1 MYSGIMR
8 RALCSRQ
15 FQIKLTKYL
24 VKIYALTNIILCFF
38 GTCYAQVADE
48 NISIELGKKTL
59 SLDQPFIISVVL
71 SNAESRPSIIFPEIN
86 GLEKRSKSATSTINS
101 VDGKKIVI
109 QTISQEYFASK
120 AGNYLIP
127 EFVITVYGS
136 RVKSEETMVVFSQ
149 GSSALDDLAAIEN
162 EGVEADLENI
172 NEGIFLSVQT
182 DKKSVYIRE
191 GFAVRISLYI
201 SENAPV
207 EMEFYQFNRQLQSI
221 LKKVRPENCWE
232 ENIGLEEIVRRKVK
246 IRGKAYTEYN
256 MYQSRLFPITSDHIV
271 LPSISLDMLVV
282 DNSNAVNV
290 EKKVVRTFRS
300 KASTVMVKQLPN
312 HPLRDQVAV
321 GLYNLREKLSSELVF
336 PGESV
341 RYMFKVEGTGNIAA
355 ISPPVIQSNS
365 SFDIYPP
372 EVSQVIKRSYQNVIG
387 EKTFDYFVVPRK
399 DGDFSLS
406 RYFQWIYFN
415 LGTEKY
421 DTLRSSRKL
430 QVKGE
435 DYKLANFSLS
445 GSSGLYD
452 NLESLDSNK
461 KTIDYKR
468 ILKDVT
474 NAIVIV
480 LLLVM
485 VWVFRK

>member
-1 MYSGIMR
+1 MYSGNMR
-8 RALCSRQ
+8 RAPRSWQ

-24 VKIYALTNIILCFF
+24 IKIYALTNIILCFF
-38 GTCYAQVADE
+38 GTCCAQGTDE
-48 NISIELGKKTL
+48 NISIEFGSKTL
-59 SLDQPFIISVVL
+59 SLDQPFVISVVL

-101 VDGKKIVI
+101 IDGKKIVI

-127 EFVITVYGS
+127 EFVITVYGV
-136 RVKSEETMVVFSQ
+136 RLKSEETMVVFSQ
-149 GSSALDDLAAIEN
+149 GNLEEGDLTTIEN
-162 EGVEADLENI
+162 EGVDADIENI

-191 GFAVRISLYI
+191 GFALRISLYI

-221 LKKVRPENCWE
+221 LKKVRPVNCWE
-232 ENIGLEEIVRRKVK
+232 ENVGLEEIVRRKVK

-256 MYQSRLFPITSDHIV
+256 MYQSRLFPITSDNIV

-290 EKKVVRTFRS
+290 ERKVVKTFKS
-300 KASTVMVKQLPN
+300 KASTVSVKQLPN

-321 GLYNLREKLSSELVF
+321 GLYSLREKLSSELVY

-341 RYMFKVEGTGNIAA
+341 RYMFKVEGTGNIAS
-355 ISPPVIQSNS
+355 ISPPVIQANS

-399 DGDFSLS
+399 DGDFSLA

-415 LGTEKY
+415 SDTEKY

-452 NLESLDSNK
+452 NLENLDSSK
-461 KTIDYKR
+461 ETIDYKQ
-468 ILKDVT
+468 ILKDAT

-485 VWVFRK
+485 IWVFRK